1 MTLPPDW
8 RSLQILLAAIDCGS
22 VTRAAGRCGIAV
34 SAAAKRIQELEA
46 GLGVRLLD
54 RAARGVTPTPE
65 GEVLARHARAMFAF
79 GDRLADDLR
88 AVAGGGLGRVRLAAT
103 MSVVAGHPLPQALA
117 AFGNARPGIEV
128 ELIESTSLTILSEL
142 VEGRADLGIIT
153 IGTALPEGLTGQPWG
168 RDRLLA
174 VVPDGHPLA
183 GRGGPGGEGI
193 GLGELLREPLIEII
207 EGGAITLLLND
218 MAERAGLNPRAAFRV
233 ATVDSAIR
241 MVAAGQGVA
250 VIPDG
255 MFDIFSPALGLVGV
269 AIAEPWAHRRLRLV
283 GRPAAVLPPAARLLH
298 DHLAD
303 LAPRRSGTSRPGRDR
318 VSIR

>member
-34 SAAAKRIQELEA
+34 SAAAKRIQDLEA
-46 GLGVRLLD
+46 ELGVRLLD

-117 AFGNARPGIEV
+117 AFARARPGIEV
-128 ELIESTSLTILSEL
+128 DLIEGTSLAILSEL

-153 IGTALPEGLTGQPWG
+153 IGTTLPEGLTGRPWG

-174 VVPDGHPLA
+174 VVPAGHPIA
-183 GRGGPGGEGI
+183 GREGVS
-193 GLGELLREPLIEII
+193 LGELLHEPLIEII

-218 MAERAGLNPRAAFRV
+218 MAERAGLSPRTAFRV

-255 MFDIFSPALGLVGV
+255 VFDIFSPALGLVGV

-283 GRPAAVLPPAARLLH
+283 GRAPAVLPPAARLLH
-298 DHLAD
+298 DHLAG
-303 LAPRRSGTSRPGRDR
+303 LNEMG
-318 VSIR
+318 

>member
-34 SAAAKRIQELEA
+34 SAAAKRIQDLEA
-46 GLGVRLLD
+46 ELGVRLLD
-54 RAARGVTPTPE
+54 RVARGVTPTPE

-117 AFGNARPGIEV
+117 AFARARPGIEV
-128 ELIESTSLTILSEL
+128 DLIEGTSLAILSEL

-153 IGTALPEGLTGQPWG
+153 IGTALPEGLTGRPWG

-174 VVPDGHPLA
+174 VVPAGHPIA
-183 GRGGPGGEGI
+183 GREGVS
-193 GLGELLREPLIEII
+193 LGELLHEPLIEII

-218 MAERAGLNPRAAFRV
+218 MAERAGLSPRTAFRV

-255 MFDIFSPALGLVGV
+255 VFDIFSPALGLVGV

-283 GRPAAVLPPAARLLH
+283 GRAPAVLPPAARLLH
-298 DHLAD
+298 DHLAG
-303 LAPRRSGTSRPGRDR
+303 LNEMG
-318 VSIR
+318 

>member
-1 MTLPPDW
+1 M
-8 RSLQILLAAIDCGS
+8 AAIDCGS

-34 SAAAKRIQELEA
+34 SAAAKRIQDLEA
-46 GLGVRLLD
+46 ELGVRLLD
-54 RAARGVTPTPE
+54 RVARGVTPTPE

-117 AFGNARPGIEV
+117 AFARARPGIEV
-128 ELIESTSLTILSEL
+128 DLIEGTSLAILSEL

-153 IGTALPEGLTGQPWG
+153 IGTALPEGLTGRPWG

-174 VVPDGHPLA
+174 VVPAGHPIA
-183 GRGGPGGEGI
+183 GREGVS
-193 GLGELLREPLIEII
+193 LGELLHEPLIEII

-218 MAERAGLNPRAAFRV
+218 MAERAGLSPRTAFRV

-255 MFDIFSPALGLVGV
+255 VFDIFSPALGLVGV
-269 AIAEPWAHRRLRLV
+269 AIAEPWANRRLRLV
-283 GRPAAVLPPAARLLH
+283 GRAPAVLPPAARLLH
-298 DHLAD
+298 DHLAG
-303 LAPRRSGTSRPGRDR
+303 LNEMG
-318 VSIR
+318 

>member
-34 SAAAKRIQELEA
+34 SAAAKRIQDLEA
-46 GLGVRLLD
+46 ELGVRLLD

-117 AFGNARPGIEV
+117 AFARARPSIEV
-128 ELIESTSLTILSEL
+128 DLIEGTSLAILSEL

-153 IGTALPEGLTGQPWG
+153 IGTALPEGLTGRPWG

-174 VVPDGHPLA
+174 VVPAGHPIA
-183 GRGGPGGEGI
+183 GREGVS
-193 GLGELLREPLIEII
+193 LGELLHEPLIEII

-218 MAERAGLNPRAAFRV
+218 MAERAGLSPRTAFRV

-255 MFDIFSPALGLVGV
+255 VFDIFSPALGLVGV

-283 GRPAAVLPPAARLLH
+283 GRAPAVLPPAARLLH
-298 DHLAD
+298 DHLAG
-303 LAPRRSGTSRPGRDR
+303 LNEIG
-318 VSIR
+318 